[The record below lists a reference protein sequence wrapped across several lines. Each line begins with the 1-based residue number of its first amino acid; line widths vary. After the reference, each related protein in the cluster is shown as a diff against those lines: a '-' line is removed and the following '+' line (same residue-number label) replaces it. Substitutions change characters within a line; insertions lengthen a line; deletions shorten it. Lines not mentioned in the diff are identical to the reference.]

1 MKGRVWRRMR
11 NYFLAGLATWVPLV
25 VTLYV
30 LKLGFVSVDN
40 LLGGLIVRYTE
51 VRIPGLGLILTGA
64 LILLTGIVTTNYLGR
79 QVVHLGESFL
89 SRIPLVRS
97 IYLTTKQVISVVT
110 SPEEKAFQKVA
121 LIQFPRSGSYA
132 LVFVTGE
139 GGKVWREKLGEE
151 MAVAFLPTAP
161 NPTTGFLLLVP
172 QRELIPLDL
181 SLEEG
186 LQIIVSGG
194 LVKPER
200 FSSRA

>member
-1 MKGRVWRRMR
+1 MKSKVWRRVR
-11 NYFLAGLATWVPLV
+11 TYFLAGLATWVPLV

-40 LLGGLIVRYTE
+40 LLGGLVARYTA

-64 LILLTGIVTTNYLGR
+64 LILLTGMVTTNYLGR
-79 QVVHLGESFL
+79 QVVHLWESL
-89 SRIPLVRS
+89 LARIPLVRS
-97 IYLTTKQVISVVT
+97 IYLTTKQMISVVT
-110 SPEEKAFQKVA
+110 SPKEKSFQRVA
-121 LIQFPRSGSYA
+121 LLQFPRPGSYA

-139 GGKVWREKLGEE
+139 GGRVWREKLGEE
-151 MAVAFLPTAP
+151 MVWVFLPTTP

-181 SLEEG
+181 NIEESF
-186 LQIIVSGG
+186 QIVVSGG

-200 FSSRA
+200 LS